1 MSTIN
6 LRGEAHMYSFDILRE
21 QYSSWSYPD
30 SEELRLQPSHP
41 LRDGHHFRCFNGVI
55 GSDRKNSC

>member
-6 LRGEAHMYSFDILRE
+6 LRGEAHMYSFDILWE

-30 SEELRLQPSHP
+30 SEELRLQLSHP
-41 LRDGHHFRCFNGVI
+41 LRDGHHFGWVEGIIDCDGR
-55 GSDRKNSC
+55 RSC